1 MKSSEIKHTMFN
13 VPRLKYILIFILF
26 LACQTNKAQTIQIV
40 DKAVI
45 KTQVIGK
52 KVQLI
57 DVRTPEEYAAGNIDN
72 AVNYNIANEDT
83 FLIQIQK
90 LNKNLPVYLYCKA
103 GVRSNKAAKLL
114 KEEGFTKIYDY
125 AGGYNDWIKSQ

>member
-1 MKSSEIKHTMFN
+1 MFK
-13 VPRLKYILIFILF
+13 VPTPKYILIFILF

-57 DVRTPEEYAAGNIDN
+57 DVRSPEEYAAGNIDN

-90 LNKNLPVYLYCKA
+90 LNKNQPVYLYCKA
-103 GVRSNKAAKLL
+103 GVRSNKATKLL
-114 KEEGFTKIYDY
+114 KEEGFTKIFDY
-125 AGGYNDWIKSQ
+125 AGGYSDWIKSE

>member
-114 KEEGFTKIYDY
+114 EEEGFTKIFDY
-125 AGGYNDWIKSQ
+125 AGGYSDWIKSQ

>member
-1 MKSSEIKHTMFN
+1 M
-13 VPRLKYILIFILF
+13 PRLKYILIFILF

-114 KEEGFTKIYDY
+114 EEEGFTKIFDY
-125 AGGYNDWIKSQ
+125 AGGYSDWIN

>member
-1 MKSSEIKHTMFN
+1 M
-13 VPRLKYILIFILF
+13 PRLKYILIFILF

-114 KEEGFTKIYDY
+114 KEEGFTKIFDY
-125 AGGYNDWIKSQ
+125 AGGYSDWIKSQ

>member
-13 VPRLKYILIFILF
+13 VPRLKYILIFTLF

-114 KEEGFTKIYDY
+114 EEEGFTKIFDY
-125 AGGYNDWIKSQ
+125 AGGYSDWIN

>member
-114 KEEGFTKIYDY
+114 EEEGFTKIFDY
-125 AGGYNDWIKSQ
+125 AGGYSDWIN